1 MHYRISYNIN
11 IYYHIYVSDN
21 VNNGADAL
29 NVVNSNRCLRYD
41 VQNNEIEYHAE
52 HFDQLAGQNGIASI
66 FMKSDQAPNLDPN
79 NNGVVHVYVNNGS
92 GNEAM
97 EEMISLLN
105 NVNGND
111 TPHIVKL

>member
-1 MHYRISYNIN
+1 MHYRISYNID

-41 VQNNEIEYHAE
+41 VQNNEIEYHGE

-79 NNGVVHVYVNNGS
+79 NNRVVHVYVNNGS